1 MANEVYNLY
10 RKYLSEPMDYRLGLG
25 KIAYRKAKEKMQT
38 RMNSWDAFNGA
49 ICLSLMCLC
58 GDGNFTYND
67 YEIFK
72 TISECSPT
80 YQEACGTVRELN
92 YNLIMSKIRSCGED
106 VISQCLYLCAVIF
119 AIKGSYGNDEDAI
132 VRGLSRY

>member
-58 GDGNFTYND
+58 GDGNFICAYTYL
-67 YEIFK
+67 
-72 TISECSPT
+72 TECYFSCT
-80 YQEACGTVRELN
+80 VVCGMA
-92 YNLIMSKIRSCGED
+92 Y
-106 VISQCLYLCAVIF
+106 Y
-119 AIKGSYGNDEDAI
+119 
-132 VRGLSRY
+132 RGKRKKK